1 MRCRCDGLSACLVHT
16 KELKRTIYS
25 DSWVEHGR
33 NMAKTEWIRNMVG
46 QHARSV
52 VPRALV
58 SVSCSF
64 PPVET
69 GGYRNVAA
77 TRLGSIIWKASYAEG
92 ILQFLSF
99 VGPFILFSPRSSSQL
114 SPS

>member
-46 QHARSV
+46 QHARSA
-52 VPRALV
+52 VPIGTRNLV
-58 SVSCSF
+58 TPSPRLKAAAREM
-64 PPVET
+64 PPL
-69 GGYRNVAA
+69 
-77 TRLGSIIWKASYAEG
+77 TRLNALLGRCEM
-92 ILQFLSF
+92 
-99 VGPFILFSPRSSSQL
+99 
-114 SPS
+114 